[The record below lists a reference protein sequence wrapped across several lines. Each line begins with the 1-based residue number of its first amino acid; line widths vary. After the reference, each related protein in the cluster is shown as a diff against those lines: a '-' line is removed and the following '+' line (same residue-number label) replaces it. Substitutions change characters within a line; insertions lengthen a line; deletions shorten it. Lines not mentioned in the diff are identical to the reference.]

1 MSESIP
7 REQRAQAFFRTG
19 NDAALKNNFDYAI
32 EMYLESCKLEPE
44 NLLFRQALRGI
55 ERRKFGNNPAKVGRL
70 VGARNQPIR
79 LRANYAKAKGQWHHV
94 LEVCEEAFV
103 HNPWDIAAAEDA
115 AEAAEQL
122 GQRELA
128 QWLME
133 SVYSQANDVG
143 FFRHMAHV
151 YELNENWQKAI
162 QSWERVKKL
171 SPYDEEA
178 SRQIN
183 ALSASAT
190 IARSGLGEAIHKSAE
205 SASSAEA
212 ATSEFDELK
221 QQTLAPE
228 DRWRK
233 EIQENPE
240 RPGPF
245 LNLAEYYRGQNRLDD
260 AEKVLAL
267 GLKHLPNDTVLQMEH
282 AEIQISRL
290 NRHVEH
296 WTRKAKADPSD
307 ATAQAKADQL
317 TAKKHEYE
325 VREYRRRLA
334 LSPDDLNLHFQL
346 GIRLAKAGQHDAA
359 IAEFQQARQSPVL
372 KVQALLEAGKSFE
385 ANGVLKLAE
394 RSYNDAL
401 KALETSDPEDQATS
415 NSLHY
420 RLGRV
425 AELQGNLAAA
435 EEHYNE
441 VAANDYAYLDVA
453 HRLRNLNQGPSA

>member
-7 REQRAQAFFRTG
+7 RQQRAQAFFRTG

-32 EMYLESCKLEPE
+32 QMYLEACKLEPE
-44 NLLFRQALRGI
+44 NLLFRQALRGA
-55 ERRKFGNNPAKVGRL
+55 ERRKFGNNPAKVGRM

-79 LRANYAKAKGQWHHV
+79 MRANIAKAKGQWQHV

-103 HNPWDIAAAEDA
+103 NNPWDVAASEDA
-115 AEAAEQL
+115 ADAAEHL
-122 GQRELA
+122 GQNELA

-133 SVYSQANDVG
+133 SVYNQANDVG

-162 QSWERVKKL
+162 QCWERVKKL

-190 IARSGLGEAIHKSAE
+190 IARSGLGEAIQKPAQGGGGGE
-205 SASSAEA
+205 PTASEI
-212 ATSEFDELK
+212 DELK
-221 QQTLAPE
+221 QQTLSPE

-233 EIQENPE
+233 EIQEHPE
-240 RPGPF
+240 RPGAY
-245 LNLAEYYRGQNRLDD
+245 LNLAEFYRNQNRLDD

-267 GLKHLPNDTVLQMEH
+267 GLKHLPDDTVLQMEH

-296 WTRKAKADPSD
+296 WTRKAKADPKD
-307 ATAQAKADQL
+307 ETALAKAAQL
-317 TAKKHEYE
+317 TAKLHEYE

-334 LSPDDLNLHFQL
+334 LSPDDLNLRFQL
-346 GIRLAKAGQHDAA
+346 GLRFAAAGQHDAA
-359 IAEFQQARQSPVL
+359 IAEFQHARSSPMLTVR
-372 KVQALLEAGKSFE
+372 ALLEAGKSFE

-401 KALETSDPEDQATS
+401 KAIETSDPEDQATV

-425 AELQGNLAAA
+425 AELQGNLQAA

-453 HRLRNLNQGPSA
+453 QRLRNLNQGPSA